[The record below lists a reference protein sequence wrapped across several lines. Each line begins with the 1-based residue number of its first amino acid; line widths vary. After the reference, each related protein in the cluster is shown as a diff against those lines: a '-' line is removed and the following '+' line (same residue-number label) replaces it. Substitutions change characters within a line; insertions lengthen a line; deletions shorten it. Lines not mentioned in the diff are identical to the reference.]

1 MLSFRVWK
9 TVPEQHICTYEYKLA
24 PPNPRPIS
32 GRFQL
37 NFTLE
42 VNGCEAGTPVLYLE
56 HVQVHAT
63 GEYSDFNLIFD
74 LCTTFHDKNTF
85 LYFSVRYSKRGDL
98 KLTLFS
104 PQGTRSVLLPPRPQ
118 ASYWYFYWNNRDQ
131 RWFSLKRLILFS
143 FSNNYYMQF
152 IFCRTSTATASTN
165 GHSCQCSSGAKTLEA
180 RGFSWSRASPTI
192 PLLLVCSTIPFLLF
206 LHSSFSLLF
215 LI

>member
-1 MLSFRVWK
+1 MLHDLSFRVWK

-42 VNGCEAGTPVLYLE
+42 VNGCESGTPVLYLE

-63 GEYSDFNLIFD
+63 GGYSNSNLIFHV
-74 LCTTFHDKNTF
+74 CTTFQSDIQSEVISSWRCSLHKALDLCCCLLDHRRVVDASNEITDQ
-85 LYFSVRYSKRGDL
+85 SK
-98 KLTLFS
+98 
-104 PQGTRSVLLPPRPQ
+104 
-118 ASYWYFYWNNRDQ
+118 
-131 RWFSLKRLILFS
+131 LIFTKMTNPILIF
-143 FSNNYYMQF
+143 NNYTIY
-152 IFCRTSTATASTN
+152 CRTSTATVSTS
-165 GHSCQCSSGAKTLEA
+165 GRSCQCSSGARTLEA
-180 RGFSWSRASPTI
+180 RGYSWSRASPTI